1 MEQNSTVLD
10 KIVEVSNSIKS
21 AFKVGNFEVTLK
33 PYISIEEKRLAA
45 DSPYEYMEQYI
56 ALNEDLK
63 QMLESSKDSAKLDA
77 MKRIVGMIAKGKN
90 ASELFPAVVKN
101 VASKNI
107 EIKKLVYV
115 YLMRYAEEQQDLA
128 LLSIS
133 TFQRALKDPNQLI
146 RASALRVLSS
156 IRVPIIVP
164 IMMLAIKEAS
174 SDLSPYV
181 RKNAA
186 HAIQKLYSL
195 DPEQKE
201 MLIEVIEKL
210 LKDRSTLV
218 AGSVVMAFEEVC
230 PDRIDLIHKNYRKLC
245 NLLVDV
251 EEWGQ
256 VVIIHMLTRYA
267 RTQFVSPWKTD
278 EDVEEEYN
286 ENNFYESDEEQKEK
300 DRKVKKT
307 YTMDPDHRLLLRNTK
322 PLLQS
327 RNAAVV
333 MAVAQLYWHL
343 APKSEAGIIS
353 KSLVRLLRSNREV
366 QYIVLQNIATMSIQR
381 KGMFEPYLKSF
392 YVRSTDPTM
401 IKTLKLEIMTNLA
414 NEANISTLLRE
425 FQTYVKSQDKQF
437 AAATIQAIG
446 RCATNITEVTD
457 TCLNGLV
464 CLLSSRDEIVVAES
478 VVVIKKLLQT
488 QPAHHGEII
497 KHMAKLLDNI
507 TVPVAR
513 ASILWLIGE
522 YCERVPKIAPDVLR
536 KTAKSFTNEDDLVK
550 LQILNLGAKLY
561 LTNSKQ
567 TKLLTQYVLNLG
579 KYDQSY
585 DIRDRTRFI
594 RQLIVPNE
602 KSGALSKY
610 AKKIFLA
617 QKPAPLLE
625 SPFKDRDHFQLG
637 TLSHTLNSQATGYL
651 ELSDWPEVAP
661 DPAVRNVEVAE
672 STKEWTAILSKA
684 KKEKPAEKFYS
695 ESEEEEEDSSSK
707 SATESESGSESENE
721 HKEESSDDESSGSS
735 SSTGVSSDSE
745 SEESTA
751 KKTSGAAEES
761 DSEDIKKKA
770 KAVSKTRS
778 TYSSSG
784 TESSSSDESS
794 SNSKSE
800 SDSNSDSEAEK
811 SGNAISRKKEEKTVQ
826 DRKAPNK
833 QDVFLLDLDDFYP
846 VTTPVAVPAA
856 AVLSPSLTA
865 DLEGLSLSDSSIID
879 VTTPSFV
886 PTKTHEMLHRMTGK
900 GLSAH
905 YQFSRQPCIFGDRMV
920 SVQVTLTNTTDQKID
935 NIHIGEK
942 KLPPGMKMHEFN
954 PIECLEP
961 ERSVT
966 VSMGI
971 DFCDSTQTASF
982 QLCTKDDHFNVNIQP
997 PVGELLLPVTMSEK
1011 DFKKEQG
1018 MLTGMNETSATIDL
1032 APQNSTS
1039 HVIIERLMKA
1049 ANLGVVPSGQ
1059 DKIHRFAAKT
1069 VHSGS
1074 LMLVTVELKESST
1087 AQLIINTEKTVIGS
1101 VLLRELKPVL
1111 SQG

>member
-1 MEQNSTVLD
+1 MSTNNVGYNEQVGD
-10 KIVEVSNSIKS
+10 AQPEVGQEAAPTTAPSMPA
-21 AFKVGNFEVTLK
+21 AFGLFSSDTKK
-33 PYISIEEKRLAA
+33 
-45 DSPYEYMEQYI
+45 
-56 ALNEDLK
+56 NEDLK
-63 QMLESSKDSAKLDA
+63 QMLESSKDSSKLDA
-77 MKRIVGMIAKGKN
+77 MKRIVGLIARGKN

-174 SDLSPYV
+174 VDLSPYV

-210 LKDRSTLV
+210 LKDKSTLV

-245 NLLVDV
+245 SLLVDV

-267 RTQFVSPWKTD
+267 RTQFVSPWK
-278 EDVEEEYN
+278 EDGVQEEYS
-286 ENNFYESDEEQKEK
+286 EKKFYESDDDQQEKNQKVNK
-300 DRKVKKT
+300 S
-307 YTMDPDHRLLLRNTK
+307 YSMDLDHRLLIRNTK

-333 MAVAQLYWHL
+333 MAVAQLYWHV
-343 APKSEAGIIS
+343 APISEAGIVA

-401 IKTLKLEIMTNLA
+401 IKTLKLEILTSLA

-446 RCATNITEVTD
+446 RCATNISEVTD

-464 CLLSSRDEIVVAES
+464 CLLSNRDEIVVAES

-497 KHMAKLLDNI
+497 KRMAKLLDSI

-513 ASILWLIGE
+513 ASILWLTGE

-536 KTAKSFTNEDDLVK
+536 RMAKSFTAEDDLVK

-567 TKLLTQYVLNLG
+567 TKLLTQYILNLG

-625 SPFKDRDHFQLG
+625 SPFKDREHFQLG
-637 TLSHTLNSQATGYL
+637 TLSHTLNMKASGYL
-651 ELSDWPEVAP
+651 ELSNWPEVAP
-661 DPAVRNVEVAE
+661 DPSVRNVEVIE
-672 STKEWTAILSKA
+672 STKEWTSILGKA
-684 KKEKPAEKFYS
+684 KKEKPIEKFYS
-695 ESEEEEEDSSSK
+695 ESEEESDDSSS
-707 SATESESGSESENE
+707 SSDSESESGSEQEK
-721 HKEESSDDESSGSS
+721 KEVGDSSSADSSGSS
-735 SSTGVSSDSE
+735 SSENETDRQSKS
-745 SEESTA
+745 
-751 KKTSGAAEES
+751 KRGAARQGTAVTKS
-761 DSEDIKKKA
+761 DSEDTEEKKVKF
-770 KAVSKTRS
+770 KKVIC
-778 TYSSSG
+778 SSNS
-784 TESSSSDESS
+784 ESSSDEESS
-794 SNSKSE
+794 SNSSSE
-800 SDSNSDSEAEK
+800 TDSKSDSELRK
-811 SGNAISRKKEEKTVQ
+811 SANASVPSKKEEKILQQKRGLPKEVS
-826 DRKAPNK
+826 
-833 QDVFLLDLDDFYP
+833 LLDLDDFNP
-846 VTTPVAVPAA
+846 VSAPIT
-856 AVLSPSLTA
+856 LSSVTLLCPTSAA
-865 DLEGLSLSDSSIID
+865 DLEGLSLSGSSVID
-879 VTTPSFV
+879 ISTPVFV
-886 PTKTHEMLHRMTGK
+886 PMKTHELLHRMSGK
-900 GLSAH
+900 GLAAH
-905 YQFSRQPCIFGDRMV
+905 YHFSRQPCIYGDKMV
-920 SVQVTLTNTTDQKID
+920 SVQVTLSNTTEQKIE
-935 NIHIGEK
+935 NIHVGEK
-942 KLPPGMKMHEFN
+942 KLPTDMRMHVFN
-954 PIECLEP
+954 PIESLEP
-961 ERSVT
+961 GESIT
-966 VSMGI
+966 TSMGI
-971 DFCDSTQTASF
+971 DFCDSTQAANF
-982 QLCTKDDHFNVNIQP
+982 QLCTTDDQFSVNIQP

-1011 DFKKEQG
+1011 DFEREKG
-1018 MLTGMNETSATIDL
+1018 RLTGMNETSTTVTV
-1032 APQNSTS
+1032 APQNSTRL
-1039 HVIIERLMKA
+1039 VILQKVVNI
-1049 ANLGVVPSGQ
+1049 ANLGVVPSGE
-1059 DKIHRFAAKT
+1059 DNIHRFAAKT

-1074 LMLVTVELKESST
+1074 LMLVTVELKEGST
-1087 AQLIINTEKTVIGS
+1087 ARLIINTEKTVIGS
-1101 VLLRELKPVL
+1101 ILLRELKPVL